1 MWIVN
6 VLRGLS
12 DFGDAA
18 GWLIAAIVLIA
29 YGRRILQE
37 NKEAHAAI
45 TTNVQENRKL
55 IDSLAGSLKDVG
67 KTIHDLSLNVAVLR
81 DRSDRSERSAGTATP
96 PRV

>member
-1 MWIVN
+1 MGVASN
-6 VLRGLS
+6 VLRVLS

-45 TTNVQENRKL
+45 TTNVQENRKRVDENRTRL
-55 IDSLAGSLKDVG
+55 DAFGQTLQDVAR
-67 KTIHDLSLNVAVLR
+67 DVAILR
-81 DRSDRSERSAGTATP
+81 DRSDRTQQPGPATA